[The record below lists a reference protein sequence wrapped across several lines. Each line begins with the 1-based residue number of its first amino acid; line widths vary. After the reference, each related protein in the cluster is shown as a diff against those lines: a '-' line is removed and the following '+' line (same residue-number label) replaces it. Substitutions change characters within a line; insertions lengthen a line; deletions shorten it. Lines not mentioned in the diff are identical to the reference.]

1 MAIQFKST
9 SSSSG
14 SGGRKEPKASIFS
27 GAGMKPVHGSWKK
40 RLLITVGAML
50 GIVIGGMVYTYMQI
64 TAALPRSE
72 FHGTINTSSMKAAEK
87 YELFREA
94 FLRKEPG
101 FAPFTEIEINSYVK
115 SKLLPQKSPKPLQ
128 ADPAPIYIPRPELVR
143 NVSLKLEPP
152 SKIEWILHI
161 DANWLGMSHEL
172 FLKKQIEM
180 LASVNDVEYRT
191 VGMTVGQLNV
201 PEKYWDLLEPSWA
214 AVLSPYAT
222 ELQEI
227 MSAPF
232 ARMVYNKKMK
242 ENELQLYTVSRK
254 EGFGKSEQ

>member
-1 MAIQFKST
+1 MAVQFKSS

-14 SGGRKEPKASIFS
+14 SGGRKAPKASIFS
-27 GAGMKPVHGSWKK
+27 GSGMKPVHGHWKK
-40 RLLITVGAML
+40 RLLITLGVAF
-50 GIVIGGMVYTYMQI
+50 GIVIGAMGYTYMQI

-72 FHGTINTSSMKAAEK
+72 FHGTINTSSEKAAEK

-94 FLRKEPG
+94 FLTNQKG

-115 SKLLPQKSPKPLQ
+115 SKLLPQKSPKPIQ
-128 ADPAPIYIPRPELVR
+128 SEPAPLYIPQPELVR

-152 SKIEWILHI
+152 TKMEWILHI
-161 DANWLGMSHEL
+161 DANWLGMTHEL
-172 FLKKQIEM
+172 YLRKQIEM

-191 VGMTVGQLNV
+191 VGMKVGQVNV
-201 PEKYWDLLEPSWA
+201 PEKYWNLLEPAWK
-214 AVLSPYAT
+214 AVLSPYAA

-227 MSAPF
+227 MRAPF

-254 EGFGKSEQ
+254 EGFGKSAQ

>member
-1 MAIQFKST
+1 MAVQFKST

-14 SGGRKEPKASIFS
+14 SGGRKAPKASIFS
-27 GAGMKPVHGSWKK
+27 GAGMKPVHGRWKK
-40 RLLITVGAML
+40 RLFITIGAML
-50 GIVIGGMVYTYMQI
+50 GILIGGIVYTYVQI

-72 FHGTINTSSMKAAEK
+72 FHGTINTSSKKAADK

-94 FLRKEPG
+94 FLTKEKG

-115 SKLLPQKSPKPLQ
+115 SKLLPQKSPKPIQ
-128 ADPAPIYIPRPELVR
+128 SKSEPIYVPQPELVR

-152 SKIEWILHI
+152 TKMEWILHI
-161 DANWLGMSHEL
+161 DAIWFGMSHEL
-172 FLKKQIEM
+172 YLRKQIEM

-191 VGMTVGQLNV
+191 VGMKVGQLNV
-201 PEKYWDLLEPSWA
+201 PEKYWDLLEPAWTEI
-214 AVLSPYAT
+214 LSPYAA

-227 MSAPF
+227 MRVPF
-232 ARMVYNKKMK
+232 ARLVYNKKMK